1 MDGQEPRLVLARR
14 LRALREERWPEMK
27 VTQAQLAAALGSSG
41 KLVSVPLISSW
52 EARRNPT
59 VVPAFRLEDYATFF
73 ATPRSLE
80 GENGRLLRLEE
91 MTEEEQAARHKLA
104 QELTRLR
111 DDAAAPGNPAADDLA
126 VRGLAARGR
135 DTPEEIARSLRSGPW
150 RFADGQPVT
159 IVCAQLPPD
168 MLDEIPYASRN
179 NPQYIE
185 MYQYSDLDAL
195 FELYGHLRAANPTS
209 LVNLQ
214 PAPQLQ
220 RDHYADHL
228 VALGGVDWNRATR
241 RVSDRLQLPVRQVA
255 DWDAPEGA
263 YFEVTEEDGRKVPY
277 RPVLD
282 KVDGQEILREDIA
295 LFARAVNPYNR
306 KRTVTIC
313 NGMYGAGGYG
323 AVRAL
328 TDINFRDRNAEYVQE
343 QFANAG
349 AYCILT
355 RVIVENGE
363 ALTPDWTLADT
374 RLFEWSRPL

>member
-1 MDGQEPRLVLARR
+1 MDGRESRQVLARR
-14 LRALREERWPEMK
+14 LRALREEHWPDMK
-27 VTQAQLAAALGSSG
+27 VTQAQLARALGSSG
-41 KLVSVPLISSW
+41 KPVSVPLISSW
-52 EARRNPT
+52 ESRRNPT
-59 VVPAFRLEDYATFF
+59 VLPAFRLQDYATFF

-91 MTEEEQAARHKLA
+91 MTEEEQAARHQLA

-111 DDAAAPGNPAADDLA
+111 DDAAASGDPALDELA
-126 VRGLAARGR
+126 ISGLAARGR
-135 DTPEEIARSLRSGPW
+135 TTPEEIARSLRSGPW
-150 RFADGQPVT
+150 HFADGQPVT
-159 IVCAQLPPD
+159 IVCAQLPQD
-168 MLDEIPYASRN
+168 MLDQIPYASRD

-185 MYQYSDLDAL
+185 MYEYSDLDAL

-209 LVNLQ
+209 QINLR

-241 RVSDRLQLPVRQVA
+241 RVSDRLQIPVRQVP

-263 YFEVTEEDGRKVPY
+263 YIEVSEEDGRKVPY

-282 KVDGQEILREDIA
+282 KVDGQETLREDIA
-295 LFARAVNPYNR
+295 LFARAVNPYNQ

-313 NGMYGAGGYG
+313 TGMYSAGGYG
-323 AVRAL
+323 IVRAL
-328 TDINFRDRNAEYVQE
+328 TDINFRDRNAEYLRE
-343 QFANAG
+343 RFASAG

-374 RLFEWSRPL
+374 RLFEWPRSL

>member
-1 MDGQEPRLVLARR
+1 VDDQEPRRILARR

-27 VTQAQLAAALGSSG
+27 LTQTQLAATLSGSG
-41 KLVSVPLISSW
+41 KPVSVPLISSW
-52 EARRNPT
+52 ESQRNPT
-59 VVPAFRLEDYATFF
+59 APPAFRLEDYATFF

-80 GENGRLLRLEE
+80 GEKWRLLRVEE
-91 MTEEEQAARHKLA
+91 MTEEEQAARHQLA

-111 DDAAAPGNPAADDLA
+111 EDAVAIGGATGDDLA
-126 VRGLAARGR
+126 GRDVAARGPA
-135 DTPEEIARSLRSGPW
+135 TSQEIARSLRSGPW
-150 RFADGQPVT
+150 RFVDGQPVT
-159 IVCAQLPPD
+159 VVCAQLPRD
-168 MLDEIPYASRN
+168 MLGKMPYASRDD
-179 NPQYIE
+179 PQYIE

-209 LVNLQ
+209 LVKLQ
-214 PAPQLQ
+214 SAPQLD

-255 DWDAPEGA
+255 DWDTPEGP
-263 YFEVTEEDGRKVPY
+263 YFEVTEEDGHTIPY

-282 KVDGQEILREDIA
+282 EVDGRKILREDIA

-313 NGMYGAGGYG
+313 IGMYGAGGYG

-328 TDINFRDRNAEYVQE
+328 TDINFRDRNAEYVAE
-343 QFANAG
+343 RFGSAG

-355 RVIVENGE
+355 RVVVENGE
-363 ALTPDWTLADT
+363 AVTPDWTLADT
-374 RLFEWSRPL
+374 RIFEWSRPL

>member
-1 MDGQEPRLVLARR
+1 VEDQEPRQTLARR

-27 VTQAQLAAALGSSG
+27 VTQARLAAALGSTG
-41 KLVSVPLISSW
+41 KPVSVPLISSW
-52 EARRNPT
+52 ESRRNPT
-59 VVPAFRLEDYATFF
+59 VPPAFRLEDYATFF
-73 ATPRSLE
+73 AAPRSLR
-80 GENGRLLRLEE
+80 GESGRLPRLEE
-91 MTEEEQAARHKLA
+91 MTQEEQAARQKLA

-111 DDAAAPGNPAADDLA
+111 DDAVALGGPAADDLA
-126 VRGLAARGR
+126 VSGLARGPA
-135 DTPEEIARSLRSGPW
+135 TPQEIARSLRLGPW

-159 IVCAQLPPD
+159 IVCAQLPQD
-168 MLDEIPYASRN
+168 MLDKVPYASRYD
-179 NPQYIE
+179 PQYIE

-209 LVNLQ
+209 QINLR

-241 RVSDRLQLPVRQVA
+241 RVSDRLQLPARQVA

-263 YFEVTEEDGRKVPY
+263 YLEVTDEDGRKVPY

-282 KVDGQEILREDIA
+282 EVDGREILREDIA
-295 LFARAVNPYNR
+295 LFARAVNPYNW

-328 TDINFRDRNAEYVQE
+328 TDINFRDRNAEYVRE
-343 QFANAG
+343 RFASAG

-363 ALTPDWTLADT
+363 PLTPDWTLTDT